1 MVVVELYTIVRDKKE
16 RKRKRKRKEGK
27 KKGKEKKKLSE
38 AAILRAIKLIIR
50 FRANTSVS

>member
-1 MVVVELYTIVRDKKE
+1 MVVVELYTIVREKKE